1 MMTITLC
8 MNPKKAVK
16 QARLTPLCRT
26 SVFIQGQKHLMR
38 KGTVFLIPL
47 TQITLDTRSLIRM
60 WTWMTTEITNNAND
74 VYKHLPFCRQAVF
87 WDQSWFLFCSRRG
100 GGLYHLQETIVLDLA
115 VTCWTG
121 LSQSYFILC
130 NCSDGT
136 KVNSYLKHSWANWRS
151 RGQRDHLIYVF
162 ALTEKQIPQLGG
174 RSIQV
179 AEHL

>member
-1 MMTITLC
+1 MMMITLC

-74 VYKHLPFCRQAVF
+74 VYKHLPFCRQAVS
-87 WDQSWFLFCSRRG
+87 WDQSDFFSAPGWEEVCTTSKRPLCLTWLSHVGLDCLNLISFC
-100 GGLYHLQETIVLDLA
+100 
-115 VTCWTG
+115 VTV
-121 LSQSYFILC
+121 QMEP
-130 NCSDGT
+130 
-136 KVNSYLKHSWANWRS
+136 R
-151 RGQRDHLIYVF
+151 
-162 ALTEKQIPQLGG
+162 
-174 RSIQV
+174 
-179 AEHL
+179 